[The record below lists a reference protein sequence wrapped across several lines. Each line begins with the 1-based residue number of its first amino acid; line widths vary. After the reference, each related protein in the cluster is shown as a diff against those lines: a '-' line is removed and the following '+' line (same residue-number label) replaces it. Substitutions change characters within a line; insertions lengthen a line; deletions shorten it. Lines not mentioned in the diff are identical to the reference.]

1 MERNDFGEHNRFVS
15 HQADTK
21 AKMPGKTTIM
31 IDIPT
36 DTLIRLL
43 LE

>member
-1 MERNDFGEHNRFVS
+1 MNDFGEHNRFVS

-21 AKMPGKTTIM
+21 AKIPGKATIM

-36 DTLIRLL
+36 RYLIGLTF
-43 LE
+43 